1 MEAVEFIKQR
11 NRLCRAHRGCNDC
24 PLFEDCCYPDT
35 ADLPQILRGKEE
47 ELVNIVEKWAK
58 EHPAGEQHK
67 TEERYIKLTPDSVE
81 FVATAGKKT
90 RSLKIVEQAT
100 EKYDSILAVLR
111 EYAPP
116 DEIAYYLEH
125 GETKGQMLQRIENS
139 VTVEECG
146 FEK

>member
-1 MEAVEFIKQR
+1 MDAIKFLKTAQKICKSHYLCSRCEINSYCTNEARINLYGFDCEEK
-11 NRLCRAHRGCNDC
+11 NLCD
-24 PLFEDCCYPDT
+24 
-35 ADLPQILRGKEE
+35 
-47 ELVNIVEKWAK
+47 IVEKWAK